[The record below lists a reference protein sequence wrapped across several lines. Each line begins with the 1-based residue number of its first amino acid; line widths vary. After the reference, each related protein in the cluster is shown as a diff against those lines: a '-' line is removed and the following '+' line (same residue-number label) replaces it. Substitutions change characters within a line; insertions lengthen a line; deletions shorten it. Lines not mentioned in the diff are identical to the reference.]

1 LWKLRFGKF
10 DKFISKNNPLLIIS
24 CGLFSANILKLVQ
37 NIVCE
42 GQVMKDNKSV
52 AKSLTMISQ
61 VGISMLVPI
70 FLCCMLGLLL
80 ENKLGWPVFI
90 PLFILGAL
98 AGMRNVYVMISAI
111 YKEDDKKKK

>member
-1 LWKLRFGKF
+1 MHKLRFGKF

-24 CGLFSANILKLVQ
+24 CGLFSTNILKLVQ

-52 AKSLTMISQ
+52 AKSLAMISQ

-70 FLCCMLGLLL
+70 FLCCMLGMFL
-80 ENKLGWPVFI
+80 EKNLGWPAFI
-90 PLFILGAL
+90 PMFILGAL
-98 AGMRNVYVMISAI
+98 AGMRNVYVLISAI